1 MRALTAR
8 GWGGWSSSS
17 RGERERWIRER
28 LAVFSVTLGTRWRLE
43 DQPPCLPCRARRLA
57 TNHGACE
64 SDAHS
69 IMTATSPFRFLS
81 LLFVTGAFAL
91 FSASSHGQ
99 DVSTPNEVVKAL
111 SDDVLKELRYHRPGQ
126 PAPKAALE
134 KANQQLEAYCKGKTG
149 TFSVVVDKV
158 EETKTTEKHLFSI
171 FGKDSKERVLGKS
184 MTVSQGFIV
193 DPSQKDKAVGLK
205 TGGRASAT
213 GTPWAILD
221 HRSDGYHLS
230 FWLDK
235 ATLK

>member
-1 MRALTAR
+1 MTTTYFF
-8 GWGGWSSSS
+8 
-17 RGERERWIRER
+17 R
-28 LAVFSVTLGTRWRLE
+28 L
-43 DQPPCLPCRARRLA
+43 
-57 TNHGACE
+57 
-64 SDAHS
+64 
-69 IMTATSPFRFLS
+69 LS
-81 LLFVTGAFAL
+81 LLFVTGAVAL

-149 TFSVVVDKV
+149 TFSVVMANV
-158 EETKTTEKHLFSI
+158 EEKKTAEKHIFSI

-184 MTVSQGFIV
+184 MMVSQGFIV
-193 DPSQKDKAVGLK
+193 DAATQKDKAVSLK
-205 TGGRASAT
+205 IGARISAT
-213 GTPWAILD
+213 GTPWALLD